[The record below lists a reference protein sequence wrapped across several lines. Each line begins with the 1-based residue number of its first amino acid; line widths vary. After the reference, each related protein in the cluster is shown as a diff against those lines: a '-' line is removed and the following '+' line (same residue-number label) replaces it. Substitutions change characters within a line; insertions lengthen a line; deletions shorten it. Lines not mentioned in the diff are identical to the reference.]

1 MWENLR
7 PRSSSPDRASDSIP
21 PQPSSSASSIVS
33 TSVTN
38 QSTVATSM
46 SITPDRETVVLP
58 DDAIISKPID
68 SSEDLLPINAEQSD
82 VGATNEAEAGLI
94 EVETEDANEDVKE
107 EHGDDSGEAQQQT
120 CTTRIVSGE
129 STPSTPAPTRSTK
142 ESKPAAPDA
151 ARRRSLRSADKP
163 KTPKTS
169 NVRKAKPNA
178 TRRHSQRIQVA
189 AATAAKL
196 AATTTPAPPRGKR
209 SHEVMAA
216 GSKSAGPKLQN
227 STSTTTPA
235 VSSKESAEDGAPRS
249 SKRARKVL
257 SYDEDKHDE
266 QLALSLTHSTFGA
279 LVTNPRKRK
288 KIWLNQG
295 LYLGQE
301 QDIDVTRRPSGGS
314 RKRGKTTEKK
324 KPSILPLPMFTG
336 SRIMETERDFK
347 LPFNVFAPSPWKCGP
362 IPDWRKL
369 NHNVLIG
376 DAAFHWKKEK
386 ASTAKCV
393 CTEDVG
399 CDENC
404 LNMCTWVE
412 CDEGNCN
419 VGVGRCTNRAFA
431 DLKER
436 VKSGTKFAE
445 GVEVVKTPNCGHG
458 LRATRS
464 FMPNQ
469 IIVEYTGEIITQEE
483 SERRMVEVY
492 KDNKNYYLMLFHQNM
507 ILDATRGSVAR
518 FVNHSCDP
526 NCRMEKWLVEG
537 RPRMALFA
545 GDDGIE
551 AGEELTYDYNFNWF
565 TGVSQQ
571 ICHCGADN
579 CRGALGKKTDGFQ
592 RASPPV
598 KGKERAKGKAR
609 ATPKGNQASAK
620 SKTKVTPKSKAVVKG
635 KATVKSKVTTKTT
648 KATKTTRT
656 KTTMA
661 TKGKGAIRATVKKTA
676 VRIPKSVKASSNRV
690 LGQEEV
696 GEIEVAKEVG
706 ETEVAKE
713 AGEIEVAEEA
723 GEIEVAKEVGET
735 EVVEEAGEIE
745 EAEEAGEIEVA
756 EEAGHLE
763 ELEAVESE
771 GEQGDMEGLESI
783 RVASSPGQAVLS
795 YFAPQRIRNRG
806 GKPRVTKTYKVGKTI
821 RAKYHKGKLGPRK
834 KTIQD
839 AITPLLASGGSSE
852 SATVTLAPAP
862 KRMYREIAPK
872 PPSDAEDS
880 SPLSSTSGTLVSG
893 RVGVR
898 RSVRKNTTSGAAQN
912 TVQTFEALA
921 AGHPATAPLLGQ
933 ALKPVLATGRGGHRT
948 WRQVIG

>member
-1 MWENLR
+1 MWANSP

-21 PQPSSSASSIVS
+21 PQPSSSASSTVS
-33 TSVTN
+33 TSATN
-38 QSTVATSM
+38 QSTVATSL
-46 SITPDRETVVLP
+46 SITPDRETLVLP
-58 DDAIISKPID
+58 DDTIISKPID
-68 SSEDLLPINAEQSD
+68 SGKHSLPINAEQSD
-82 VGATNEAEAGLI
+82 VRATEEPEAGPI
-94 EVETEDANEDVKE
+94 EVDGAENATEDVKE
-107 EHGDDSGEAQQQT
+107 EHGDGRSGAQEQT
-120 CTTRIVSGE
+120 RTTRNLRHRSRTVGG
-129 STPSTPAPTRSTK
+129 STPSTPAPTKPTK
-142 ESKPAAPDA
+142 GSKAAPDA
-151 ARRRSLRSADKP
+151 ACRRSLRSADKP
-163 KTPKTS
+163 KPPNTS
-169 NVRKAKPNA
+169 DVHKAKPNA

-196 AATTTPAPPRGKR
+196 AATTTPAPSRGKR

-227 STSTTTPA
+227 SVPATVST
-235 VSSKESAEDGAPRS
+235 VSSKPDDDAPRS

-266 QLALSLTHSTFGA
+266 QLALSLTHSTSGA
-279 LVTNPRKRK
+279 LATNPRKRK

-314 RKRGKTTEKK
+314 RKRGKATEKK
-324 KPSILPLPMFTG
+324 KPSVLPMPMFTG

-347 LPFNVFAPSPWKCGP
+347 LPFNVFAPSPWRCGP

-376 DAAFHWKKEK
+376 DAASHWRKEK

-393 CTEDVG
+393 CAEEVG

-419 VGVGRCTNRAFA
+419 VGVERCTNRAFA

-445 GVEVVKTPNCGHG
+445 GVEVVKTANCGHG
-458 LRATRS
+458 LRATRG

-571 ICHCGADN
+571 TCHCGADN
-579 CRGALGKKTDGFQ
+579 CRGALGKKADGFQ

-598 KGKERAKGKAR
+598 KGKDKAKGKAGAAPR
-609 ATPKGNQASAK
+609 SKQASAK
-620 SKTKVTPKSKAVVKG
+620 VRTRVAPKSKVAVKG
-635 KATVKSKVTTKTT
+635 KATAKTRAAAKTT
-648 KATKTTRT
+648 KITRPI
-656 KTTMA
+656 KSRTTMA
-661 TKGKGAIRATVKKTA
+661 ARGKGVIRATVRETA
-676 VRIPKSVKASSNRV
+676 VRTQRSVRAGSSRV
-690 LGQEEV
+690 RGM
-696 GEIEVAKEVG
+696 
-706 ETEVAKE
+706 E
-713 AGEIEVAEEA
+713 AGEIEAA
-723 GEIEVAKEVGET
+723 GEA
-735 EVVEEAGEIE
+735 
-745 EAEEAGEIEVA
+745 
-756 EEAGHLE
+756 
-763 ELEAVESE
+763 EAVEKDSE
-771 GEQGDMEGLESI
+771 QSDMEGLESI

-795 YFAPQRIRNRG
+795 DLARKRIRNRG

-821 RAKYHKGKLGPRK
+821 RAKYYKGKLGPRK
-834 KTIQD
+834 KAIQD
-839 AITPLLASGGSSE
+839 AITPLLASESSPE
-852 SATVTLAPAP
+852 SATITVATTA
-862 KRMYREIAPK
+862 RTYREIAPK
-872 PPSDAEDS
+872 PPFDAEAS
-880 SPLSSTSGTLVSG
+880 SSMSSTSGTSVSG

-898 RSVRKNTTSGAAQN
+898 RSVRKSAAPNAGQN
-912 TVQTFEALA
+912 TVQTFEALV
-921 AGHPATAPLLGQ
+921 AGHPTTALSQ
-933 ALKPVLATGRGGHRT
+933 ALNTVLATSVESEALATGVGLLGSVECT
-948 WRQVIG
+948 V

>member
-1 MWENLR
+1 MWTNSPLR
-7 PRSSSPDRASDSIP
+7 SPSPGGASDSIP
-21 PQPSSSASSIVS
+21 PQPASSASSIVS

-46 SITPDRETVVLP
+46 SITPDRDTVVLP
-58 DDAIISKPID
+58 DDTISSKPID
-68 SSEDLLPINAEQSD
+68 SGKDLPPINAEQPD
-82 VGATNEAEAGLI
+82 VGTTEEPEAGPIEVDEAENA
-94 EVETEDANEDVKE
+94 TE
-107 EHGDDSGEAQQQT
+107 G
-120 CTTRIVSGE
+120 VSGE
-129 STPSTPAPTRSTK
+129 CGDSSGGAQEQTRTTRNLRDRSRTVGESTSSTPAPTRSTK
-142 ESKPAAPDA
+142 ESKTAPDA
-151 ARRRSLRSADKP
+151 ARRRSLRSADKLKSP
-163 KTPKTS
+163 NASDVCKT
-169 NVRKAKPNA
+169 KPNA

-227 STSTTTPA
+227 STPAAASA
-235 VSSKESAEDGAPRS
+235 VSSKELGEDDAPRS

-266 QLALSLTHSTFGA
+266 QLALSLTHSTSGA
-279 LVTNPRKRK
+279 LATNPRKRK

-347 LPFNVFAPSPWKCGP
+347 LPFNVFAPSPWRCGP

-376 DAAFHWKKEK
+376 DASSHWKKEK

-393 CTEDVG
+393 CAEDVG

-419 VGVGRCTNRAFA
+419 VGVEHCTNRAFA

-445 GVEVVKTPNCGHG
+445 GVEVVKTANCGHG

-492 KDNKNYYLMLFHQNM
+492 RDNKNYYLMLFHQNM

-545 GDDGIE
+545 GDDGVE

-571 ICHCGADN
+571 TCHCGADN
-579 CRGALGKKTDGFQ
+579 CRGALGKKADGFQ
-592 RASPPV
+592 RASPPA
-598 KGKERAKGKAR
+598 KGKDKAKGKAG
-609 ATPKGNQASAK
+609 APPKGKPASARAR
-620 SKTKVTPKSKAVVKG
+620 TEVAPKSKVAVKG
-635 KATVKSKVTTKTT
+635 RGTTKGRATAKTRAVAKTMKIT
-648 KATKTTRT
+648 KATKSGNTR
-656 KTTMA
+656 A
-661 TKGKGAIRATVKKTA
+661 AKGRGAIRATVKKTA
-676 VRIPKSVKASSNRV
+676 IRIQRLVKANSNRV
-690 LGQEEV
+690 RRGRGEV
-696 GEIEVAKEVG
+696 GEVEGADEVG
-706 ETEVAKE
+706 ETE
-713 AGEIEVAEEA
+713 
-723 GEIEVAKEVGET
+723 
-735 EVVEEAGEIE
+735 
-745 EAEEAGEIEVA
+745 
-756 EEAGHLE
+756 
-763 ELEAVESE
+763 AVKKDD
-771 GEQGDMEGLESI
+771 EQSDMEGLESI

-795 YFAPQRIRNRG
+795 DFARQRIRNRG
-806 GKPRVTKTYKVGKTI
+806 GKPRVTKTYKIGKTI
-821 RAKYHKGKLGPRK
+821 RAKYYKGKLGPRK
-834 KTIQD
+834 KIIQD
-839 AITPLLASGGSSE
+839 AITPLLASESSSE
-852 SATVTLAPAP
+852 SATITVATST
-862 KRMYREIAPK
+862 RTYREIAPK
-872 PPSDAEDS
+872 PPFDAEAS
-880 SPLSSTSGTLVSG
+880 SSMSSASGSSVSG

-898 RSVRKNTTSGAAQN
+898 RSIRKNGAPNAAQN
-912 TVQTFEALA
+912 TVQAFEALV
-921 AGHPATAPLLGQ
+921 AGHTATTPLLGQ
-933 ALKPVLATGRGGHRT
+933 ALNTVLATGVEAEGALAT
-948 WRQVIG
+948 SIGLLGSVECTV